1 MITPLEIENKK
12 LSKSFRGYS
21 VDEVNT
27 FLDEIIK
34 DYGKLYIQNQE
45 FRSRM
50 EDLENEVFKYNN
62 LENTLK
68 ETLLIAKTTGE
79 DIIKTARD
87 KAEII
92 IADAELKSI
101 NDTTKNERNLEKLNS
116 EINIL
121 RMEFNAMKSKYKSFL
136 ESQIKTIDEIK
147 LED

>member
-45 FRSRM
+45 FRGRM